1 MKVCVSWRNFKM
13 TKCLYVQILALLFS
27 NSAFAKARVDAPLKI
42 AIIQSKSE
50 ELKTLNKEFK
60 EGVIIAMEQAAK
72 AIPKLAKLVKV
83 HEITLEKTSNNYKKP
98 LKELLLATALM

>member
-1 MKVCVSWRNFKM
+1 M

-50 ELKTLNKEFK
+50 GAKTLNKEFK
-60 EGVIIAMEQAAK
+60 RGCHNSHGTSCQSYSQ
-72 AIPKLAKLVKV
+72 
-83 HEITLEKTSNNYKKP
+83 TSKTRQSS
-98 LKELLLATALM
+98 